1 MRQPRKSTARV
12 DLPDFL
18 AAPSFRSNCT
28 GWVVCKKTRDPVAV
42 IWKPVHTKY
51 GPPFGAAGKGF
62 LPLGPGTTPSYFNPK
77 DGPGTASMLF
87 SSGVMGWAVAGPGI
101 TDTPTHATKA
111 VLRRQVVARTLAIPQ
126 PHDNPRFEV
135 SANEAVGH
143 LGFKVAGSGV
153 GGRSGGGGGGGARW
167 RCAVAV
173 AMAVAVAV
181 AVRGGGAR
189 LRQARALGAWAEG
202 ESGVGQASEN
212 GAYGIEQG
220 QGGCN
225 GGLIQVAPG
234 HGDGEVGSDLP
245 RGAVTRAPAGGGGGG
260 VGSVSPRGAGGD
272 PGLRAGRL
280 RRCFPEPTSQRV

>member
-126 PHDNPRFEV
+126 PHDKPRFEV

-181 AVRGGGAR
+181 AVAVRGGGAR
-189 LRQARALGAWAEG
+189 LRQAPA
-202 ESGVGQASEN
+202 
-212 GAYGIEQG
+212 
-220 QGGCN
+220 GGGRGR
-225 GGLIQVAPG
+225 GG
-234 HGDGEVGSDLP
+234 
-245 RGAVTRAPAGGGGGG
+245 AGGGGGG
-260 VGSVSPRGAGGD
+260 DGGGGGGGGGGARWRCAVTAGPGIGSRGGG
-272 PGLRAGRL
+272 GVRGGSSVR
-280 RRCFPEPTSQRV
+280 EWRVWNR